1 MTNGQSMREDP
12 EIRKGVLASI
22 IASILVLIF
31 IQPVLRLVWA
41 LVLGLGGKFLDKY
54 IDSIYRSSAFGHRNH
69 VDVMLLLFLFAA
81 SSGLFMGFTSV
92 ITHRII
98 DSRSVPAHPK
108 KRNLMLMS
116 VLMLVGTPIFLVASL
131 SVSIRSLADLQ
142 YNTSFQ
148 QRLKVLAPKITDA
161 QFKELEADWASM
173 KSRQDYLSIKVRM
186 EAIAQENRITL
197 PEVLLR

>member
-98 DSRSVPAHPK
+98 DSRSVPRAPQETE
-108 KRNLMLMS
+108 S
-116 VLMLVGTPIFLVASL
+116 DVDVGLDVGGDPDISCC
-131 SVSIRSLADLQ
+131 
-142 YNTSFQ
+142 
-148 QRLKVLAPKITDA
+148 
-161 QFKELEADWASM
+161 
-173 KSRQDYLSIKVRM
+173 
-186 EAIAQENRITL
+186 ITL
-197 PEVLLR
+197 GFDPVSC